1 MDASRNSKHN
11 QHSSDNRNN
20 VVNINLKSTHAE
32 AYNRKKQNKDK
43 SPRLNNKGKNK
54 NQGSMKFIVGS
65 DNSMLRQKPDFVKG
79 GNDVHS
85 QSQ

>member
-1 MDASRNSKHN
+1 MKNARKAVMDASRNSKHN

-54 NQGSMKFIVGS
+54 N
-65 DNSMLRQKPDFVKG
+65 
-79 GNDVHS
+79 
-85 QSQ
+85 